1 MSALHEHHLRVER
14 TARYFTMGAP
24 ERAPEGGIDELWY
37 VCHGYRQSAERFLG
51 HFRSIGDEH
60 RIIVA
65 PEALSRFY
73 IEPAEG
79 RHGPADRVGASWMT
93 REDRES
99 EIRDYVGYLDAL
111 DARITAELGWKP
123 GPGAPGRS
131 PPGRSASGS
140 NAPGPNDAPG
150 RRTDPALRRVVLGF
164 SQGVHTA
171 ARWVARGKIRPA
183 HLVLWGA
190 YLPSDLEM
198 KRAAPRLRA
207 LTLTLVRGLRDG
219 HAEAELQAREEE
231 RLEEWEIP
239 FRTLTF
245 DGGHRI
251 DDGVLEKLTA
261 AIGPKI

>member
-1 MSALHEHHLRVER
+1 MSTVHEHHLRVER

-24 ERAPEGGIDELWY
+24 ERVPEAGLDELWY

-60 RIIVA
+60 RIVVA

-111 DARITAELGWKP
+111 DARVTSELGWKP
-123 GPGAPGRS
+123 GPGAS
-131 PPGRSASGS
+131 
-140 NAPGPNDAPG
+140 D
-150 RRTDPALRRVVLGF
+150 RRTDPTVRRVVLGF

-171 ARWVARGKIRPA
+171 ARWVARGKIRPD

-219 HAEAELQAREEE
+219 HADAELQAREEE

-261 AIGPKI
+261 AIGRRS